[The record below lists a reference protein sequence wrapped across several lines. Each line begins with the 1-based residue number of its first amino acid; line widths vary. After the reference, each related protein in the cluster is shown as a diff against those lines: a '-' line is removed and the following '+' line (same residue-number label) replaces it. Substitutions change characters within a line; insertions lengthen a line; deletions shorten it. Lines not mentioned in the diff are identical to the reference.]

1 MTTAPASALAPEW
14 KERLGLTHR
23 HSPELYESADAV
35 SDVPHAPAI
44 RAALNEMGLSAIF
57 CVQGVPTVAI
67 LEADHYDRASIID
80 LHGAL
85 WNQGLA
91 SLLLVIADDTLRAF
105 SLARTPLS
113 DPGDAFE
120 NRCLI
125 DSLSLTTEALRFQN
139 LIYGVESG
147 RLWRDYSDYF
157 QPKERIDQVLLD
169 NLNASH
175 ELLQAAA
182 LVPDAAQALL
192 IQAMFIA
199 YLEDREIVTSAY
211 FTAVSDKRAESFSEL
226 LETGDVALFRS
237 FFRTLHH
244 DFNGDLFVA
253 PCSFEPKAEAPE
265 VTPAHLAVL
274 ARFRSGREEMAH
286 SGQQRFWGYDFR
298 YIPIELVS
306 AVYDR
311 FLGEREAE
319 RRANGAYYTPMFL
332 ADTVVSQAWEMLP
345 DATRTTG
352 RFLDPA
358 CGSGVFLVRSFQRL
372 CEHWRTKH
380 KTQTISWKTLL
391 SLLNQIHGWDLN
403 GGAVRVAVFS
413 LYVALLEEVSPRDI
427 RKLIT
432 RGKILPELWGKTL
445 VCRDFFEVVPDT
457 ARYEVIIGNPPWT
470 SRRGPARSS
479 VQWSKKTSH
488 PMPGGEDAWA
498 FSWKAL
504 AHLSDGGL
512 IAFLLPSMGFLHNHA
527 QNTVEARDAF
537 FRKSQVRRVINF
549 ADLRFQLFEKAHR
562 PAALIIYGSAKP
574 DAFPYRFDYWAPK
587 ADLNLRIKRVITLSS
602 ADKVLLGV
610 GSVLDNPLIF
620 KQRLWMREPDAKLFG
635 YLARLP
641 KLGAFVTDFGSL
653 SRRREEP
660 GDRWVIGQGYQPF
673 NEDRETSDAPP
684 LQSTY
689 VGRLPDLPITAYS
702 RLAQKAEGLTPAA
715 SSTVRRRGFETGFD
729 GARILIPRGVETS
742 QNRLRAAFCDEPLT
756 FQHIFQAIVVPEGHS
771 ERAKVL
777 TAILNSRI
785 AVWYAFHGTAS
796 FGSDRPEVQQADLL
810 RLPFPSPADVPDK
823 SAAAEAAR
831 QLITIV
837 DDARERAKE
846 QFSAQF
852 DETKIL
858 RAIDQLSYQYFCL
871 SPDEIAL
878 IDDTVESILPAL
890 QPHEGH
896 FPKLWSAP
904 DEAQRAEYAHTLTA
918 SLAEWFRGQ
927 RIDACLV
934 ARGADLAILRLRLG
948 GHQDYTE
955 DAGGELGSVLEQLS
969 THIRRPLDGNFQLM
983 PDLRVFVGDCLYL
996 IKPMQM
1002 RFWLRATALADADG
1016 IALDLQQAVASP
1028 SRRSAI

>member
-352 RFLDPA
+352 RFL
-358 CGSGVFLVRSFQRL
+358 
-372 CEHWRTKH
+372 
-380 KTQTISWKTLL
+380 
-391 SLLNQIHGWDLN
+391 
-403 GGAVRVAVFS
+403 
-413 LYVALLEEVSPRDI
+413 I
-427 RKLIT
+427 R
-432 RGKILPELWGKTL
+432 
-445 VCRDFFEVVPDT
+445 
-457 ARYEVIIGNPPWT
+457 
-470 SRRGPARSS
+470 
-479 VQWSKKTSH
+479 
-488 PMPGGEDAWA
+488 M
-498 FSWKAL
+498 
-504 AHLSDGGL
+504 
-512 IAFLLPSMGFLHNHA
+512 
-527 QNTVEARDAF
+527 
-537 FRKSQVRRVINF
+537 
-549 ADLRFQLFEKAHR
+549 RFGR
-562 PAALIIYGSAKP
+562 
-574 DAFPYRFDYWAPK
+574 
-587 ADLNLRIKRVITLSS
+587 
-602 ADKVLLGV
+602 
-610 GSVLDNPLIF
+610 
-620 KQRLWMREPDAKLFG
+620 
-635 YLARLP
+635 
-641 KLGAFVTDFGSL
+641 L
-653 SRRREEP
+653 SR
-660 GDRWVIGQGYQPF
+660 
-673 NEDRETSDAPP
+673 S
-684 LQSTY
+684 L
-689 VGRLPDLPITAYS
+689 
-702 RLAQKAEGLTPAA
+702 
-715 SSTVRRRGFETGFD
+715 
-729 GARILIPRGVETS
+729 
-742 QNRLRAAFCDEPLT
+742 
-756 FQHIFQAIVVPEGHS
+756 VP
-771 ERAKVL
+771 
-777 TAILNSRI
+777 T
-785 AVWYAFHGTAS
+785 
-796 FGSDRPEVQQADLL
+796 
-810 RLPFPSPADVPDK
+810 
-823 SAAAEAAR
+823 
-831 QLITIV
+831 
-837 DDARERAKE
+837 
-846 QFSAQF
+846 
-852 DETKIL
+852 
-858 RAIDQLSYQYFCL
+858 
-871 SPDEIAL
+871 
-878 IDDTVESILPAL
+878 
-890 QPHEGH
+890 
-896 FPKLWSAP
+896 
-904 DEAQRAEYAHTLTA
+904 TL
-918 SLAEWFRGQ
+918 
-927 RIDACLV
+927 
-934 ARGADLAILRLRLG
+934 
-948 GHQDYTE
+948 
-955 DAGGELGSVLEQLS
+955 
-969 THIRRPLDGNFQLM
+969 
-983 PDLRVFVGDCLYL
+983 
-996 IKPMQM
+996 
-1002 RFWLRATALADADG
+1002 
-1016 IALDLQQAVASP
+1016 
-1028 SRRSAI
+1028 